1 MMLLSF
7 LVLVGKV
14 LNTDQTKPTKPG
26 NDPDLLPFLI
36 GKVLTGGRVGGG
48 STVIGTFP
56 FLIGK
61 VLTVPN
67 NIPKKLITDKFPFLI
82 GKVLT
87 IWVLPCCY
95 TTIRMMKFPFLIG
108 KVLTNQKM

>member
-36 GKVLTGGRVGGG
+36 GKVLTHSSSNKAWKG
-48 STVIGTFP
+48 SGAVS
-56 FLIGK
+56 
-61 VLTVPN
+61 
-67 NIPKKLITDKFPFLI
+67 IP
-82 GKVLT
+82 
-87 IWVLPCCY
+87 Y
-95 TTIRMMKFPFLIG
+95 R
-108 KVLTNQKM
+108 

>member
-26 NDPDLLPFLI
+26 NDPDL
-36 GKVLTGGRVGGG
+36 
-48 STVIGTFP
+48 FP

-61 VLTVPN
+61 VLTSVRLKN
-67 NIPKKLITDKFPFLI
+67 SSSQKISVSGVVSIP
-82 GKVLT
+82 
-87 IWVLPCCY
+87 Y
-95 TTIRMMKFPFLIG
+95 R
-108 KVLTNQKM
+108 

>member
-26 NDPDLLPFLI
+26 KDPDPFPFLT
-36 GKVLTGGRVGGG
+36 GKVLTYFQDIIDY
-48 STVIGTFP
+48 STERAFP

-61 VLTVPN
+61 VLTHYSQRQVFFSVSSFHS
-67 NIPKKLITDKFPFLI
+67 L
-82 GKVLT
+82 
-87 IWVLPCCY
+87 
-95 TTIRMMKFPFLIG
+95 
-108 KVLTNQKM
+108 